1 MPSTVIANIARTAGS
16 RHSDSRCSAVVT
28 PVPRSHRAAAYGQ
41 RMDSSPSIPATT
53 SIVVMGVSGSG
64 KTSAA
69 QELTRQLGWVYIEGD
84 DLHPEANVAKMAS
97 GIPLDD
103 EDRWPWLQRIA
114 EVIGEHEAAGT
125 SIVVTCSALK
135 RTYRDLLREGHP
147 SVWFAHV
154 DVPREVL
161 AERLR
166 NRTGHYMPPSL
177 LDSQLAT
184 LERLGDDEPGDVI
197 AGNGPLE
204 QTVAELLTDLRKER
218 QLS

>member
-1 MPSTVIANIARTAGS
+1 
-16 RHSDSRCSAVVT
+16 
-28 PVPRSHRAAAYGQ
+28 
-41 RMDSSPSIPATT
+41 MDSAPSIPATT

-69 QELTRQLGWVYIEGD
+69 QELTRQLGWEFIEGD

-103 EDRWPWLQRIA
+103 DDRWPWLQKIA
-114 EVIGEHEAAGT
+114 EVIGAHEAAGT
-125 SIVVTCSALK
+125 SLIVTCSALK
-135 RTYRDLLREGHP
+135 RAYRDLLRDGHP

-161 AERLR
+161 AERLAQR
-166 NRTGHYMPPSL
+166 QGHYMPPSL

-184 LERLGDDEPGDVI
+184 LQRLGDDEPGDVI
-197 AGNGPLE
+197 AGNGPLD
-204 QTVAELLTDLRKER
+204 QTVAAVLRDLKTER
-218 QLS
+218 QL